1 MLTLLTIGVRGGI
14 SLGIIKWGKNLN
26 FIINT
31 GVQARKAQVK
41 TERCFDG
48 LIDMRIREIAL

>member
-1 MLTLLTIGVRGGI
+1 MV
-14 SLGIIKWGKNLN
+14 SLWELSTWGKNLD

-41 TERCFDG
+41 TERRCFDG